1 MRITILMGS
10 PNSEGSTAMLV
21 EQFIKGAEESGHT
34 CEMIDVFEDMGM
46 VLGYVCG
53 TPSMTRRTEYPRQAY
68 QLGRNI

>member
-34 CEMIDVFEDMGM
+34 CEMIDV
-46 VLGYVCG
+46 CH
-53 TPSMTRRTEYPRQAY
+53 A
-68 QLGRNI
+68 NIS